1 MIRAPGGQV
10 RIEAVAH
17 HGHGIGLAFQYGQLG
32 YHGLGLGQLI
42 FSAVRHQY
50 TAGTDGGV
58 EHLHQPL
65 LGTYVEIVKQCHPGT
80 LHVALFQLLA
90 YCGNSPFIEIILFF
104 GRNIYFYFGLLVRTV
119 GI

>member
-1 MIRAPGGQV
+1 MAPTLGITGHSAEVLLEGETDLTEITAGSHDLRHGLCHCIDSSVIRAPGGQV

-50 TAGTDGGV
+50 AAGTDGGV
-58 EHLHQPL
+58 KHLHQTL
-65 LGTYVEIVKQCHPGT
+65 LGTY
-80 LHVALFQLLA
+80 
-90 YCGNSPFIEIILFF
+90 IE
-104 GRNIYFYFGLLVRTV
+104 VV
-119 GI
+119 